1 MSTKTAVSSNVN
13 EAEIFFDEQARSV
26 RLGDGAPVALRAKS
40 FSAFLALARHHPNPL
55 HKDALI
61 EEVWGQVAVSD
72 DSITQ
77 CIADI
82 RRAFGDKGHALLQ
95 TNPGIG
101 YSLKA
106 TARAERTTV
115 EGNTAQ
121 GNSAVPQPTK
131 RIKSSRTIWGVVTI
145 AGLFLVAAAV
155 IALRP
160 PANTDANSGELKI
173 SIPTVAALTFET
185 IGDDPGLAAFAVA
198 LRNDIVVA
206 LSAFDTVSVLAPSIL
221 DASAAVSETPLRA
234 YTAKG
239 AGYVVGGTIQSTGSG
254 QRVSAHL
261 IETSTN
267 QIVWVQRWE
276 TDQGDL
282 LSLQDVIVTE
292 LATNL
297 ANPWSGKI
305 TGFGA
310 QLSSENPD
318 VDLDA
323 NDYVRSGARLFQ
335 VYHSQ
340 ALTEAEQHFRSAL
353 KLDAQN
359 AEAWA
364 GLSFVLGALLPM
376 AEADDVKALL
386 DARATSGRQAYH
398 LGEGSGRSLLAGSWT
413 AALIGNKFEKL
424 RRLNEAVT
432 KLEGDADALAIA
444 SLQGALTTELYSDA
458 ADWGEQA
465 LLLNAQAP
473 PWYFLGPGV
482 AYFFQGD
489 LERAK
494 ASLDRAPQ
502 SLPTTMVFLAAA
514 HALSNDADQ
523 ASATLARLRML
534 HNDLPVERYLAA
546 ELFYPKNKA
555 AILRNA
561 ISGNSLSSIRNW
573 MYQIQD
579 LNEDGAVQI
588 LAATDYD
595 MLVVEP
601 GQNFSESPYASQQ
614 IVNRLH
620 EKPDGTPRVV
630 LAYIDIGQAEDY
642 RTYWQDGW
650 IPPKDGARGSP
661 DFLVAADPDGWEGNY
676 PVAYWDSAWQSLWL
690 GSDGIV
696 ADLARLGFDGVYL
709 DWIES
714 YDDDRVRA
722 VAEKAGILPE
732 AAMISFVEKLG
743 EAGRAINPDF
753 LIVAQN
759 AIYLIDADPDR
770 YTKAI
775 DALAVEG
782 TWFHGLGDSDWDDPD
797 SGDMHDLHEAEYS
810 TPARLA
816 QILLYQ
822 NAGLPVFSA
831 DYALKEDNAAKVYS
845 EARNRGIIPLV
856 TRVSLSKLTETP
868 PPILRPE

>member
-1 MSTKTAVSSNVN
+1 MN

-26 RLGDGAPVALRAKS
+26 RLGEAAPVTLRAKS
-40 FSAFLALARHHPNPL
+40 FSTFLALVRHHPNPL
-55 HKDALI
+55 NKDRLI

-82 RRAFGDKGHALLQ
+82 RRAFGDKGHALVQ

-106 TARAERTTV
+106 TARAEGAIV
-115 EGNTAQ
+115 EGKTAQ
-121 GNSAVPQPTK
+121 GTTTDLEPTK
-131 RIKSSRTIWGVVTI
+131 RIKANRLIWGAVAIV
-145 AGLFLVAAAV
+145 GLLLVAAV
-155 IALRP
+155 VTALRP
-160 PANTDANSGELKI
+160 AANTDANSGELKI
-173 SIPTVAALTFET
+173 SIPAVAVLTFDT
-185 IGDDPGLAAFAVA
+185 IGDDAALATFAVA

-206 LSAFDTVSVLAPSIL
+206 LSAFDTVSVLAPSTL
-221 DASAAVSETPLRA
+221 EASSAISETPLQA

-239 AGYVVGGTIQSTGSG
+239 AGYVVGGTIQTAGSG

-261 IETSTN
+261 IDTSTN

-282 LSLQDVIVTE
+282 LSLQDKIVTA
-292 LATNL
+292 LAAEL

-305 TGFGA
+305 TGLGA
-310 QLSSENPD
+310 QLSSGDPAN
-318 VDLDA
+318 DLNT

-335 VYHSQ
+335 EYHFQ
-340 ALTEAEQHFRSAL
+340 ALTEAEQHFRKAL
-353 KLDAQN
+353 ELDAQN

-364 GLSFVLGALLPM
+364 GLSFVLGALQPM
-376 AEADDVKALL
+376 AKTDDVKALL
-386 DARATSGRQAYH
+386 EARANSGRQAYH
-398 LGEGSGRSLLAGSWT
+398 MGEGSGRSLLAGSWT
-413 AALIGNKFEKL
+413 AALRGNKAEKL

-444 SLQGALTTELYSDA
+444 SLQGALTTELYADA
-458 ADWGEQA
+458 AGWGEQA

-494 ASLDRAPQ
+494 ANLNRAPQ

-534 HNDLPVERYLAA
+534 HNDFPVERYLAA
-546 ELFYPKNKA
+546 ELFYPKNKTTT
-555 AILRNA
+555 LRNA
-561 ISGNSLSSIRNW
+561 ISGNSLSSIRSW

-601 GQNFSESPYASQQ
+601 GQNFSESPYESQQ

-642 RTYWQDGW
+642 RTYWQDDW
-650 IPPKDGARGSP
+650 TPPTDGARGSP

-676 PVAYWDSAWQSLWL
+676 PVAYWDDAWQSLWL
-690 GSDGIV
+690 GPDGIV
-696 ADLARLGFDGVYL
+696 ADLARLGFDGVFL
-709 DWIES
+709 DWIEA

-722 VAEKAGILPE
+722 VAEKAGVSPE
-732 AAMISFVEKLG
+732 TAMISFVEKLG

-759 AIYLIDADPDR
+759 AIYLIDSDPDR
-770 YTKAI
+770 YTNAI

-816 QILLYQ
+816 QILRYQ

-831 DYALKEDNAAKVYS
+831 DYALREENVATVYS
-845 EARNRGIIPLV
+845 EAQTRGLIPLV

-868 PPILRPE
+868 PPNLGPE